1 MGPVPGVSVV
11 IPTYNREALLPEAL
25 DSVLAQDWPELE
37 VVVVENGSTDGTPE
51 LLSEYEKRHGEVL
64 QVIRLHPNQGP
75 SKARNAGILA
85 ARHEF
90 IAFLDSDNRWVHGK
104 LERQMPAFAADPSL
118 DLLFAGYSTFGVGAP
133 REVLL
138 DSWSAAPDQALEE
151 LLVGCCINTS
161 TVVAKREALKQVG
174 LFDPTTDGLED
185 YELWLR
191 MAARGLRIGYLA
203 EPLAEYRLH
212 PGSISGDLG
221 RASVL
226 TERVFEQLFSSG
238 DLPQAVRERR
248 RFHLA
253 RCYLNSACRYL
264 DAGDGRA
271 AAAALRRG
279 VATRP
284 ASLRPGWLRLYL
296 RALASRRSR
305 AAPLHQPVGPES
317 R

>member
-1 MGPVPGVSVV
+1 MGSVAGVSVV

-25 DSVLAQDWPELE
+25 DSVLAQEWPELE
-37 VVVVENGSTDGTPE
+37 VVVVENGSMDRTLE
-51 LLSEYEKRHGEVL
+51 VLSEYEERHGETL
-64 QVIRLHPNQGP
+64 RVIRLRPNQGP
-75 SKARNAGILA
+75 STARNAGILA

-90 IAFLDSDNRWVHGK
+90 IAFLDSDNRWVPGK

-118 DLLFAGYSTFGVGAP
+118 DLVFAGYSTFGAGTP

-138 DSWSAAPDQALEE
+138 DEWSASPEQALEE

-161 TVVAKREALKQVG
+161 TVVAKRETLKQVG
-174 LFDPTTDGLED
+174 LFDPATDGLED

-203 EPLAEYRLH
+203 ESLAGYRLH
-212 PGSISGDLG
+212 AGSISGDLG

-226 TERVFEQLFSSG
+226 TERVFEQVFNSG
-238 DLPQAVRERR
+238 DVPQAIRDRR
-248 RFHLA
+248 RFYLA

-264 DAGDGRA
+264 EAGDGRA
-271 AAAALRRG
+271 ASAALRRG
-279 VATRP
+279 AVTRP

-296 RALASRRSR
+296 RAIASRRSSR
-305 AAPLHQPVGPES
+305 AHHQPAGPES